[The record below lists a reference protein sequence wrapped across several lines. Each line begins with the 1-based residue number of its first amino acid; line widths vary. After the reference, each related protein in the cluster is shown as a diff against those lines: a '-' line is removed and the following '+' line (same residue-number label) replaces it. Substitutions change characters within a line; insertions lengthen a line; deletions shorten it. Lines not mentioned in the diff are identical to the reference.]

1 MYKYY
6 KNKSLK
12 DCIEEK
18 KRIVYQYSA
27 RKERRKS
34 NFDINVSFLRKYNL
48 ENELGLEDAALRE
61 IAHKFTLWEKRF
73 VFSLDSGYEEFREKV
88 NSLDYDE
95 ILEMY
100 IENTAHPSVK
110 SFWQS
115 ENNYS
120 LFVDEIL
127 PQINSLI

>member
-1 MYKYY
+1 MYKY
-6 KNKSLK
+6 KKDKSLK

-18 KRIVYQYSA
+18 KRALYLYPA
-27 RKERRKS
+27 RNERMKS
-34 NFDINVSFLRKYNL
+34 DFDINISFLRKYNI
-48 ENELGLEDAALRE
+48 ENGLGLEDVVLRE
-61 IAHKFTLWEKRF
+61 IAHKFTLLEKHF

-88 NSLDYDE
+88 ISLDYDE

-120 LFVDEIL
+120 FFVDEIL
-127 PQINSLI
+127 PQISSLI

>member
-61 IAHKFTLWEKRF
+61 IAHKFTLWENRF
-73 VFSLDSGYEEFREKV
+73 VF
-88 NSLDYDE
+88 SLDYDE

-120 LFVDEIL
+120 FFVDEIL